1 MNVLLRGNYGKEK
14 RADKK
19 EVAEYRQIGP
29 LQGLRV
35 RGKSAVIRQGVTD
48 SKR

>member
-14 RADKK
+14 RVDKK

-35 RGKSAVIRQGVTD
+35 RGKSAVIRQGGSD
-48 SKR
+48 R